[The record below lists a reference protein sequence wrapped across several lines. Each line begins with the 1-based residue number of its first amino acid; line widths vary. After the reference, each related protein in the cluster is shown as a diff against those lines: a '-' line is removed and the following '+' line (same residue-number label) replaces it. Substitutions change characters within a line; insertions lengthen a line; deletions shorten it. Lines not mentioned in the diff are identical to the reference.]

1 MLLPDDALLLFK
13 DKQFAENVVGHDN
26 DDLAEQLDAHG
37 PQLAVGRGK
46 RDMRPQQA
54 DAQPDDD
61 LIHDHRGDAA
71 GDKLPELR
79 PGRLALVR
87 AFEHERAIC
96 PISKED
102 ADAVVQNIADAR
114 GKVCTKRR
122 LEARKDDQVQQRCD
136 PAEKQVGQT
145 LIVFL
150 DDAVALNVGYQFA
163 PAWSA
168 RVGVSGWQ
176 AKGSWVAPRQD
187 YKYKYLQGN
196 VDIVSDLSTLFCGFN
211 PKRVFNG
218 YIFAGA
224 GLNRGFDNDEAVAIN
239 AAGYP
244 MGYLWTEGKFLVA
257 GRLGLGCNL
266 RLNDRLAINIE
277 GNANVLSDKFNS
289 KKAGN
294 ADWQFN
300 ALVGLTI
307 KFGKGYK
314 EIPPVYYEPEPVVVE
329 QPKPAPVVEQPQP
342 RKEVVVQPM
351 KQDIFFALNSAKIQ
365 DDQKSKINMLVE
377 YLQKNPSAK
386 VKVTGYADANTGN
399 SKINKT
405 LSEKRAANVAEV
417 LKTKGITPDRI
428 IADSKGD
435 TVQPYKTP
443 EENRVS
449 ICIAE

>member
-1 MLLPDDALLLFK
+1 MKRKNLWIAVFALLLSGTFASAQERQIKEEGRTEFK
-13 DKQFAENVVGHDN
+13 RHWFMQVQVG
-26 DDLAEQLDAHG
+26 AAHT
-37 PQLAVGRGK
+37 VGEAK
-46 RDMRPQQA
+46 FT
-54 DAQPDDD
+54 D
-61 LIHDHRGDAA
+61 LISPAA
-71 GDKLPELR
+71 
-79 PGRLALVR
+79 
-87 AFEHERAIC
+87 
-96 PISKED
+96 
-102 ADAVVQNIADAR
+102 AV
-114 GKVCTKRR
+114 
-122 LEARKDDQVQQRCD
+122 
-136 PAEKQVGQT
+136 
-145 LIVFL
+145 
-150 DDAVALNVGYQFA
+150 NVGYQFA
-163 PAWSA
+163 PAWGA

-187 YKYKYLQGN
+187 YQYKYLQGN

-211 PKRVFNG
+211 PKRVLNG
-218 YIFAGA
+218 YVFAGV
-224 GLNRGFDNDEAVAIN
+224 GLNRGFDNDEAVAID
-239 AAGYP
+239 AAGYK
-244 MGYLWTEGKFLVA
+244 MDYLWTEGKFLVA
-257 GRLGLGCNL
+257 GRMGLGCNL
-266 RLNDRLAINIE
+266 RLNDHLSINIE

-300 ALVGLTI
+300 ALLGLNI

-314 EIPPVYYEPEPVVVE
+314 ETPPVYYEAEPVVVE

-342 RKEVVVQPM
+342 KKEAVVVQPM

-428 IADSKGD
+428 ISDSKGD

>member
-1 MLLPDDALLLFK
+1 MNKKKLWIAAFSLLFGSIAVSAQEQRIK
-13 DKQFAENVVGHDN
+13 EEGKTEFKSHWFMQVQAGAAHTVGE
-26 DDLAEQLDAHG
+26 A
-37 PQLAVGRGK
+37 K
-46 RDMRPQQA
+46 FT
-54 DAQPDDD
+54 D
-61 LIHDHRGDAA
+61 LIS
-71 GDKLPELR
+71 P
-79 PGRLALVR
+79 
-87 AFEHERAIC
+87 
-96 PISKED
+96 
-102 ADAVVQNIADAR
+102 
-114 GKVCTKRR
+114 
-122 LEARKDDQVQQRCD
+122 
-136 PAEKQVGQT
+136 
-145 LIVFL
+145 
-150 DDAVALNVGYQFA
+150 AVALNVGYQFA

-277 GNANVLSDKFNS
+277 GNANV
-289 KKAGN
+289 
-294 ADWQFN
+294 
-300 ALVGLTI
+300 
-307 KFGKGYK
+307 
-314 EIPPVYYEPEPVVVE
+314 
-329 QPKPAPVVEQPQP
+329 VEQPQP

>member
-1 MLLPDDALLLFK
+1 M
-13 DKQFAENVVGHDN
+13 QVQVG
-26 DDLAEQLDAHG
+26 AAHT
-37 PQLAVGRGK
+37 VGEAK
-46 RDMRPQQA
+46 FT
-54 DAQPDDD
+54 D
-61 LIHDHRGDAA
+61 LISPAA
-71 GDKLPELR
+71 
-79 PGRLALVR
+79 
-87 AFEHERAIC
+87 
-96 PISKED
+96 
-102 ADAVVQNIADAR
+102 AV
-114 GKVCTKRR
+114 
-122 LEARKDDQVQQRCD
+122 
-136 PAEKQVGQT
+136 
-145 LIVFL
+145 
-150 DDAVALNVGYQFA
+150 NVGYQFA
-163 PAWSA
+163 PAWGA

-187 YKYKYLQGN
+187 YQYKYLQGN

-211 PKRVFNG
+211 PKRVLNG
-218 YIFAGA
+218 YVFAGV
-224 GLNRGFDNDEAVAIN
+224 GLNRGFDN
-239 AAGYP
+239 
-244 MGYLWTEGKFLVA
+244 
-257 GRLGLGCNL
+257 L
-266 RLNDRLAINIE
+266 RLNDHLSINIE

-300 ALVGLTI
+300 ALLGLNI

-314 EIPPVYYEPEPVVVE
+314 ETPPVYYEAEPVVVE

-342 RKEVVVQPM
+342 KKEAVVVQPM

>member
-1 MLLPDDALLLFK
+1 MKKLLATVLLMSSTVAFSQEQRIK
-13 DKQFAENVVGHDN
+13 EPEKTTFTPHWFIQAEVG
-26 DDLAEQLDAHG
+26 AAHT
-37 PQLAVGRGK
+37 VGEAK
-46 RDMRPQQA
+46 FT
-54 DAQPDDD
+54 D
-61 LIHDHRGDAA
+61 LISPAA
-71 GDKLPELR
+71 
-79 PGRLALVR
+79 
-87 AFEHERAIC
+87 
-96 PISKED
+96 
-102 ADAVVQNIADAR
+102 AV
-114 GKVCTKRR
+114 
-122 LEARKDDQVQQRCD
+122 
-136 PAEKQVGQT
+136 
-145 LIVFL
+145 
-150 DDAVALNVGYQFA
+150 NVGYKFA
-163 PAWSA
+163 PIFGV
-168 RVGVSGWQ
+168 RLGVSGWQ
-176 AKGSWVAPRQD
+176 AKAGWVTPSQT
-187 YKYKYLQGN
+187 YQYKYLQGN
-196 VDIVSDLSTLFCGFN
+196 LDLMADLSTLFCGFN

-218 YIFAGA
+218 YIFGGV
-224 GLNRGFDNDEAVAIN
+224 GLNHAFDNDEAN
-239 AAGYP
+239 ALDTRSHELE
-244 MGYLWTEGKFLVA
+244 YLWQDKQNLVA
-257 GRLGLGCNL
+257 GRMGLGCDL

-294 ADWQFN
+294 CDWQFN
-300 ALVGLTI
+300 VLVGLNI
-307 KFGKGYK
+307 KLGKSYK
-314 EIPPVYYEPEPVVVE
+314 KTTPVYYEPEPVVE
-329 QPKPAPVVEQPQP
+329 QPKPQPVVEQPQP
-342 RKEVVVQPM
+342 KKEVVVQPM